1 MEKIEIPSM
10 KREERTSVISF
21 IKHGFTCTLKEV
33 KEATGLSKE
42 DILSKLEN
50 LGFIKPWDKNPVFKF
65 AAKANE
71 QPVPYSVVSYA
82 YTKGGAKNYGRD
94 TLWLFKPYVIE
105 ILLGQEPDIESFEP
119 IYILSEYEFNIVKDI
134 LSKNDKNDGNDDDNE
149 MVLVSAA
156 DDIWMS
162 KKECDELGIPY

>member
-10 KREERTSVISF
+10 KREERGSVMNF
-21 IKHGFTCTLKEV
+21 IRRGFTCTLKEV

-42 DILSKLEN
+42 DILSKLES
-50 LGFIKPWDKNPVFKF
+50 LGFIKPWDKNPAFKF
-65 AAKANE
+65 AGKGNE
-71 QPVPYSVVSYA
+71 QPVPYSVISYV
-82 YTKGGAKNYGRD
+82 YTKGGAKNYGRE

-105 ILLGQEPDIESFEP
+105 ILLDQEPDMDSFEP
-119 IYILSEYEFNIVKDI
+119 VYILSQDEYNIVKDV
-134 LSKNDKNDGNDDDNE
+134 LPKDDDDDE
-149 MVLVSAA
+149 MVLVSAS